1 MEYVIAFIVMII
13 VILLYMKINEVQKQL
28 ESQQMQIDNLCKIT
42 GNLKL
47 ASDFISDEEKEHIIQ
62 LKNTGREVEAIKKVR
77 EATSMDLV
85 QAKQYVDKLWNLI
98 CWVNGPDSRKLK
110 ATENSL
116 VFLIAKIK
124 K

>member
-47 ASDFISDEEKEHIIQ
+47 ASDFISDEEKKHIIQ

-85 QAKQYVDKLWNLI
+85 QAKQYVDKL
-98 CWVNGPDSRKLK
+98 
-110 ATENSL
+110 
-116 VFLIAKIK
+116 
-124 K
+124 

>member
-85 QAKQYVDKLWNLI
+85 QAKQYVDKL
-98 CWVNGPDSRKLK
+98 
-110 ATENSL
+110 
-116 VFLIAKIK
+116 
-124 K
+124 

>member
-77 EATSMDLV
+77 ESTSMDLV
-85 QAKQYVDKLWNLI
+85 QAKQYVDKL
-98 CWVNGPDSRKLK
+98 
-110 ATENSL
+110 
-116 VFLIAKIK
+116 
-124 K
+124 

>member
-1 MEYVIAFIVMII
+1 M
-13 VILLYMKINEVQKQL
+13 
-28 ESQQMQIDNLCKIT
+28 CKIT

-85 QAKQYVDKLWNLI
+85 QAKQYVDKL
-98 CWVNGPDSRKLK
+98 
-110 ATENSL
+110 
-116 VFLIAKIK
+116 
-124 K
+124 

>member
-13 VILLYMKINEVQKQL
+13 VILRYMKINEVQKQL

-85 QAKQYVDKLWNLI
+85 QAKQYVDKL
-98 CWVNGPDSRKLK
+98 
-110 ATENSL
+110 
-116 VFLIAKIK
+116 
-124 K
+124 

>member
-1 MEYVIAFIVMII
+1 MAYVIAFIVMII

-85 QAKQYVDKLWNLI
+85 QAKQYVDKL
-98 CWVNGPDSRKLK
+98 
-110 ATENSL
+110 
-116 VFLIAKIK
+116 
-124 K
+124 

>member
-1 MEYVIAFIVMII
+1 MEDVIAFIVMII

-85 QAKQYVDKLWNLI
+85 QAKQYVDKL
-98 CWVNGPDSRKLK
+98 
-110 ATENSL
+110 
-116 VFLIAKIK
+116 
-124 K
+124 

>member
-13 VILLYMKINEVQKQL
+13 GILLYMKINEVQKQL

-85 QAKQYVDKLWNLI
+85 QAKQYVDKL
-98 CWVNGPDSRKLK
+98 
-110 ATENSL
+110 
-116 VFLIAKIK
+116 
-124 K
+124 

>member
-28 ESQQMQIDNLCKIT
+28 ESQKMQIDNLCKIT

-62 LKNTGREVEAIKKVR
+62 LKNIGREVEAIKKVR
-77 EATSMDLV
+77 ESTSMDLV
-85 QAKQYVDKLWNLI
+85 QAKQYVDKL
-98 CWVNGPDSRKLK
+98 
-110 ATENSL
+110 
-116 VFLIAKIK
+116 
-124 K
+124 